1 MSYVPLGARMVK
13 ATADTTGQNKG
24 KWTAAF
30 TPSVFSISTQIPF
43 FEVFHIVITGGA
55 VGSATVTL
63 FVDIN
68 EWDTTQIGWQNSWD
82 PAQPLQ
88 LQQGQTLYFY
98 FSDPTTDNTPPTVT
112 VWTRYDT
119 AIAGASLWD
128 GRRQALN
135 SSTSPPVMA

>member
-1 MSYVPLGARMVK
+1 MSYVPLGARTIK

-24 KWTAAF
+24 NWTAAF
-30 TPSVFSISTQIPF
+30 TPAILSISTQIPF
-43 FEVFHIVITGGA
+43 FEIFHIVITGG
-55 VGSATVTL
+55 VPGATVTL

-98 FSDPTTDNTPPTVT
+98 WSDPTSDNTPPTVT
-112 VWTRYDT
+112 VWMRYDT
-119 AIAGASLWD
+119 AIAGAALWD
-128 GRRQALN
+128 GPRLVLN
-135 SSTSPPVMA
+135 LFTSPRLMA